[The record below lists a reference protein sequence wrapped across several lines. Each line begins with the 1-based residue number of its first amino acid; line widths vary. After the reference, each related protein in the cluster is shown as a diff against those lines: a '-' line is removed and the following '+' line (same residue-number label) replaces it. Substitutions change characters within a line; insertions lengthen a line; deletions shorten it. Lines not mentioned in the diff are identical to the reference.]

1 MPLINRID
9 RIIESSKWV
18 ATAAILALSPLV
30 LYAIGVWILRFGQY
44 PLYSLMFGA
53 GVALVVAL
61 CRTQIVSSHFVRNL
75 IHWERKVTQWVFSLL
90 TLLPLSKLLRQRSPA
105 ASANNNPSP
114 TPIPHSTPPPADPFA
129 LNAPAD
135 ASTRDHWLRKGN
147 WVMLSSPYWLPTAS
161 ILLWLAS
168 GFLLPAPLRSFVIGF
183 GVAYHVASV
192 LFQWHYGTS
201 ELRRLGQRFVT
212 LFLIPANLLVIGTG
226 YAFALDGF
234 SGLIQ
239 FSHDVFEPVLIA
251 YRWLRS
257 SLM

>member
-1 MPLINRID
+1 MSLIQRID
-9 RIIESSKWV
+9 RIIASSKWV

-30 LYAIGVWILRFGQY
+30 LYACGVWILRFGQY
-44 PLYSLMFGA
+44 PLYSIMFAA
-53 GVALVVAL
+53 GVAVVVAL

-90 TLLPLSKLLRQRSPA
+90 TLLPLSKLLRQRFPD
-105 ASANNNPSP
+105 ASADSPRSP
-114 TPIPHSTPPPADPFA
+114 TPTSHSTTTTADPISLDA
-129 LNAPAD
+129 PLNE
-135 ASTRDHWLRKGN
+135 STREHWLGKGN
-147 WVMLSSPYWLPTAS
+147 WVTLSSPYWLPTAS
-161 ILLWLAS
+161 VLLWLAS

-192 LFQWHYGTS
+192 LFQWHYGTN
-201 ELRRLGQRFVT
+201 ELRRLGHRFVT

-239 FSHDVFEPVLIA
+239 FFHDVFEPVLIA

-257 SLM
+257 SVM